1 MAVFRP
7 GSIALAILISLV
19 SIVFF
24 DLMGLVIKALSGSYG
39 AAELAAYRNL
49 VGLVPSAMALWMVPS
64 WRPRWRALWIR
75 QWRLGILRGVAVA
88 FAQLC
93 FYLSL
98 ARLEFATATTISYST
113 AIFTTAF
120 AVPLLGEKVGWIR
133 WLAVLIG
140 FLGVVLVM
148 GPGRAGFD
156 WGALLPLGAAVLYGF
171 TAVTARMIDEE
182 VPSPLLNLY
191 SSGAAA
197 VTAMA
202 LAAMRGGISPIA
214 APGDLIWI
222 SAMGIFGGL
231 AVLLLVIAYR
241 MTEPSNLAPFDYFG
255 IPSAFALGWVFFG
268 EAPIEDLYPGALLII
283 LGGLMIIWRERRLTA
298 HAEMT
303 AIHAKPRGRR

>member
-1 MAVFRP
+1 MFRP
-7 GSIALAILISLV
+7 GTVLLAVLISLV

-49 VGLVPSAMALWMVPS
+49 VGLVPSAIALWMVPS

-75 QWRLGILRGVAVA
+75 QWRLGLLRGVAVA

-98 ARLEFATATTISYST
+98 ARMEFATATTISYAT

-133 WLAVLIG
+133 WLAVMVG
-140 FLGVVLVM
+140 FFGVVLVM

-156 WGALLPLGAAVLYGF
+156 WGALLPLAAAVLYGF
-171 TAVTARMIDEE
+171 TAVAARMMDAE
-182 VPSPLLNLY
+182 VPSPLVNLY
-191 SSGAAA
+191 ASGAAA
-197 VTAMA
+197 VVSGVIV
-202 LAAMRGGISPIA
+202 LFWGGFSPIGA
-214 APGDLIWI
+214 VGDLLWI
-222 SAMGIFGGL
+222 SGMGIFGGL
-231 AVLLLVIAYR
+231 AGLSLLIAYR

-255 IPSAFALGWVFFG
+255 IPSAFVLGWLFFG

-283 LGGLMIIWRERRLTA
+283 LGGLMIVWRERRLMA
-298 HAEMT
+298 SGELA
-303 AIHAKPRGRR
+303 AIQEGPDRRG

>member
-1 MAVFRP
+1 MFRP
-7 GSIALAILISLV
+7 GTVLLAVLISLV

-49 VGLVPSAMALWMVPS
+49 VGLVPSAIALWMVRS

-75 QWRLGILRGVAVA
+75 QWRLGLLRGVAVA

-98 ARLEFATATTISYST
+98 ARMEFATATTISYAT

-133 WLAVLIG
+133 WLAVMVG
-140 FLGVVLVM
+140 FFGVVLVM

-156 WGALLPLGAAVLYGF
+156 WGALLPLAAAVLYGF
-171 TAVTARMIDEE
+171 TAVAARMMDTE
-182 VPSPLLNLY
+182 VPSPLVNLY
-191 SSGAAA
+191 ASGAAA
-197 VTAMA
+197 VVSGVVV
-202 LAAMRGGISPIA
+202 LIWGGFSPIEA
-214 APGDLIWI
+214 AGDLLWI
-222 SAMGIFGGL
+222 SGMGIFGGL
-231 AVLLLVIAYR
+231 AGLSLLIAYR

-255 IPSAFALGWVFFG
+255 IPSAFALGWLFFG

-283 LGGLMIIWRERRLTA
+283 LGGLMIVWRERRLMA
-298 HAEMT
+298 SGELA
-303 AIHAKPRGRR
+303 AIQEGSDRRG